1 MQCLY
6 LQPEC
11 SNVGS
16 RIPAI
21 VVAQDTI
28 TSLKPTSSLLT
39 KCANVSPVRN
49 SEIQSPSAWEQ
60 PTIPGQ
66 LIHQEQIRTKG
77 SRRARLSVHVRLLRR
92 HQSKCFQWK
101 RQISL
106 RSMWTKRSLAKECH
120 NASRLWKGKG
130 SYRTHSLSPNHHLT
144 CGHAN
149 RAGEHWK
156 PQNTQN
162 VVSKLSPVSKPPWTC
177 HVWRFNKNSILD
189 KSLESEVSLLS
200 LIFFH
205 FHSSCQQVRPE
216 SLIFI
221 F

>member
-28 TSLKPTSSLLT
+28 TNLNPTSSLLT
-39 KCANVSPVRN
+39 RCANVSPVRN

-92 HQSKCFQWK
+92 HQSKWLPVK

-106 RSMWTKRSLAKECH
+106 RSDVNKTSALQKNATMHLAFGKAKGPTERTVCPQTTISHVSMRTGPESIESHKTLKMLSPSCLLSPSLLEPATFEDSTKILSWTK
-120 NASRLWKGKG
+120 
-130 SYRTHSLSPNHHLT
+130 
-144 CGHAN
+144 
-149 RAGEHWK
+149 
-156 PQNTQN
+156 
-162 VVSKLSPVSKPPWTC
+162 V
-177 HVWRFNKNSILD
+177 
-189 KSLESEVSLLS
+189 
-200 LIFFH
+200 
-205 FHSSCQQVRPE
+205 
-216 SLIFI
+216 
-221 F
+221 

>member
-106 RSMWTKRSLAKECH
+106 RSDVNKTFTCKRMPQCISPLERQRVLQ
-120 NASRLWKGKG
+120 NAQLV
-130 SYRTHSLSPNHHLT
+130 P
-144 CGHAN
+144 
-149 RAGEHWK
+149 
-156 PQNTQN
+156 
-162 VVSKLSPVSKPPWTC
+162 KPPS
-177 HVWRFNKNSILD
+177 HM
-189 KSLESEVSLLS
+189 
-200 LIFFH
+200 
-205 FHSSCQQVRPE
+205 
-216 SLIFI
+216 
-221 F
+221 